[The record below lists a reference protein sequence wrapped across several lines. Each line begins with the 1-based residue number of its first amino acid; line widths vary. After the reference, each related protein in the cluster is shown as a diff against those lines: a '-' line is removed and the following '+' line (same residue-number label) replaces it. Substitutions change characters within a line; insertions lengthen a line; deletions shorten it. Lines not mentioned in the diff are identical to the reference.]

1 MNKKSDTPRS
11 VSFEIPSD
19 PRQIHVVERKLER
32 FCQQSGFPPNDVE
45 NCAIAV
51 TEMIN
56 NAIRHGNKGDVN
68 KKVYAHFELNR
79 NEMKIT
85 VMDEG
90 CGFDPDNIGDPLHPD
105 NLYKENGRGIF
116 IVKTLMDDVSF
127 EIMSKGTKVTMRKK
141 LK

>member
-1 MNKKSDTPRS
+1 MKKS
-11 VSFEIPSD
+11 VSLEIPSD
-19 PRQIHVVERKLER
+19 PRQIRLVERKLEH
-32 FCQQSGFPPNDVE
+32 FCQQYGFTSNDIE

-51 TEMIN
+51 TEMVN

-68 KKVYAHFELNR
+68 KKVTTRFELTR

-90 CGFDPDNIGDPLHPD
+90 GGFDPEKIGDPLHPK

-116 IVKTLMDDVSF
+116 IVKTLMDDVTF
-127 EIMSKGTKVTMRKK
+127 DVTSKGTKVTMRKK